1 MTRNCLQDI
10 ILPPPTNR
18 PWFCYSVLPVSC
30 RSDPRTRVGAVRRA
44 SRQYHQPTHIPT
56 HRYVRELLPQII
68 DRADRARAAARRGG
82 LERGRGN
89 DGRARP
95 APSPGQRRV
104 GGRWRT
110 VVQPSFRKREGRPP
124 RRRGLRLLCANGRL
138 KERIPWEEVKR
149 QISWDVSP
157 EQTAEEDRRE
167 ASCGARQGDVLG
179 IVPCKLEPK
188 QPRQVSAW
196 DRRGHLDREGPV
208 RGGRTPSW
216 YRWSTSG
223 TT

>member
-1 MTRNCLQDI
+1 MQDI
-10 ILPPPTNR
+10 ILPHPNKQTVVLLLRLAGFMPIR
-18 PWFCYSVLPVSC
+18 PANPS
-30 RSDPRTRVGAVRRA
+30 RR
-44 SRQYHQPTHIPT
+44 HIPT
-56 HRYVRELLPQII
+56 RRYVRELLPQII

-167 ASCGARQGDVLG
+167 ASCGALQGDG
-179 IVPCKLEPK
+179 P
-188 QPRQVSAW
+188 QRARAWTVSPSLCLLSERSSRS
-196 DRRGHLDREGPV
+196 RRV
-208 RGGRTPSW
+208 R
-216 YRWSTSG
+216 
-223 TT
+223 